1 MSHVVEN
8 EYMYGIGHTGKVC
21 IATNIHNT
29 KQTVYQCS
37 PIHHITYSMTTI
49 LIAKN
54 SLTNTSC
61 KSKNVCSKVVKLQLC
76 HENNSIS
83 ELDIQ
88 RVLGTISFSIA

>member
-8 EYMYGIGHTGKVC
+8 EYIYGIGHTGKGC

-37 PIHHITYSMTTI
+37 PIHHTTCSMTTI

-61 KSKNVCSKVVKLQLC
+61 NAKTDCSKDSLYVQFGDTIVLMTQLQL
-76 HENNSIS
+76 NN
-83 ELDIQ
+83 
-88 RVLGTISFSIA
+88 LGTNVFRFT